1 MCLNSLKS
9 HLFFT
14 FGHSDL
20 LEKSKN
26 VRKKATRTKPEKL
39 VGQITNRDGMIFSQ
53 VSNHDELLAK

>member
-14 FGHSDL
+14 FFTSVL
-20 LEKSKN
+20 LQKSKN

-39 VGQITNRDGMIFSQ
+39 VGEITNRDEMIFFSGIK
-53 VSNHDELLAK
+53 S